1 MPDHTLY
8 IIQIVLQ
15 ALSSFAIAGGLVYTA
30 VQFRYVRQT
39 QHMANVAKL
48 IEMQMRLRELRVQ
61 DPSLADVDTHDVEG
75 INSPQEI
82 REYFLNLMQLSVF
95 ELVWYAHQ
103 QGQVQDDYYAS
114 WVTRMRK
121 VAEEESFRRM
131 VNRPS
136 TKILHDKFERYVR
149 DMVREVEA
157 SRR

>member
-15 ALSSFAIAGGLVYTA
+15 ALSSFAIAGGLIFTA
-30 VQFRYVRQT
+30 VQFRHVRQT

-48 IEMQMRLRELRVQ
+48 IEMQMRLRELRIH
-61 DPSLADVDTHDVEG
+61 DPSLADVDRHDVEG
-75 INSPQEI
+75 LNSPQEV

-95 ELVWYAHQ
+95 ELVWYAHRH
-103 QGQVQDDYYAS
+103 GHVQDDYYNS
-114 WVTRMRK
+114 WEKRMRK

-136 TKILHDKFERYVR
+136 TKILHDDFERYIR
-149 DMVREVEA
+149 QMVRETEGVL
-157 SRR
+157 R